1 MENFLFALSLC
12 CCCWQAILFPY
23 FSQTQKIFV
32 FSSKNIQNGTVA
44 YSVCYLLITT
54 SGKSHLGL
62 FRFSFIAFSNNMQF
76 FVSDWERGKRFASW
90 NLWTKSLL
98 IHEIFWQFSFFFFI
112 AGCAFVKFSSHPEA
126 QAAITSLHGSQTM
139 PVSIQ
144 NVFYAIGMIFLCQNT
159 SRKKTS

>member
-44 YSVCYLLITT
+44 YSFCYLLITT

-76 FVSDWERGKRFASW
+76 FVSDWGTRKEICKLKFTNEVTFDPRNFLTIFFFLSLQVVHLW
-90 NLWTKSLL
+90 NLAHIQKLKQLL
-98 IHEIFWQFSFFFFI
+98 QAYTVVKLCQWVFKTFF
-112 AGCAFVKFSSHPEA
+112 
-126 QAAITSLHGSQTM
+126 
-139 PVSIQ
+139 
-144 NVFYAIGMIFLCQNT
+144 MIFLCRNA
-159 SRKKTS
+159 SWKKTS